1 MEEEM
6 ASGGFWYG
14 LLITIVI
21 GAIVGWLAGVIVK
34 GGGSG
39 LVMNVVLG
47 ILGALVGGW
56 LLPMIG
62 ISWGGLLGA
71 FFMALIGAIIL
82 ILIVRLLRPGPG

>member
-14 LLITIVI
+14 LLITIVV

-62 ISWGGLLGA
+62 IAWGGFWGA

>member
-62 ISWGGLLGA
+62 ISWGGFWGA
-71 FFMALIGAIIL
+71 FFMALIGAIIV

>member
-1 MEEEM
+1 M

-62 ISWGGLLGA
+62 ISWGGFWGA

>member
-39 LVMNVVLG
+39 LVMNVVIG
-47 ILGALVGGW
+47 ILGALIGGW

-62 ISWGGLLGA
+62 ISWGGVWGA